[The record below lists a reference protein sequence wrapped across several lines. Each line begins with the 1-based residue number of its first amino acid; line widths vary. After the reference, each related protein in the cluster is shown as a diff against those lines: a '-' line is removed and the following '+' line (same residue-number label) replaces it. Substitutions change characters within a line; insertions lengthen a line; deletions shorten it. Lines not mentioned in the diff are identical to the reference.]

1 MTILVGKADD
11 FVLKTWA
18 ITWANTVDTAVVQWR
33 KVFVVQNYL
42 LGLFR
47 SVGKV
52 ATALCGW
59 DAIR

>member
-1 MTILVGKADD
+1 MTILVGKADN

-18 ITWANTVDTAVVQWR
+18 IAWANTVDTAVVQWR

-42 LGLFR
+42 LGLLR
-47 SVGKV
+47 CVGKV